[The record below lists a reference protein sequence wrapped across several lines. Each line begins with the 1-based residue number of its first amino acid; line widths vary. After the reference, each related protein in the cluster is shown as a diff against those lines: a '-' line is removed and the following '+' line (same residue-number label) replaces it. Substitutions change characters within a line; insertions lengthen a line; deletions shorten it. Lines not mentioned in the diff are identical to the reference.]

1 MSESG
6 YGATPAAPHDSVP
19 SDARRPRRWL
29 ATTAVSLFAVAA
41 LCGVLAS
48 RARTELR
55 GTELRAS
62 ASSAAFVEP
71 PGMAL
76 HHDNDAPESE
86 ADTDSGEMTF
96 DGPAPTPA
104 IPDIHPA
111 PTPADAGSAPSDD
124 GTVGAS
130 GPASDDGDNK
140 VHCGYKCFE
149 SSGSEE
155 DDDWGQNATFAT
167 DDTQK
172 AADGGR
178 LMGAHGDDD
187 DSRR

>member
-1 MSESG
+1 MVRR
-6 YGATPAAPHDSVP
+6 DI
-19 SDARRPRRWL
+19 DA
-29 ATTAVSLFAVAA
+29 
-41 LCGVLAS
+41 
-48 RARTELR
+48 
-55 GTELRAS
+55 
-62 ASSAAFVEP
+62 
-71 PGMAL
+71 
-76 HHDNDAPESE
+76 
-86 ADTDSGEMTF
+86 
-96 DGPAPTPA
+96 
-104 IPDIHPA
+104 
-111 PTPADAGSAPSDD
+111 
-124 GTVGAS
+124 
-130 GPASDDGDNK
+130 ASDDGDNK